1 MVIPVPSEAQG
12 RFVVYLR
19 RGDTG
24 VYDPAIVHA
33 VDTEAGLVLVLRAD
47 SVLCWVPAS
56 DLRKLD
62 GSVYS

>member
-1 MVIPVPSEAQG
+1 MVIPVPAESQG

-19 RGDTG
+19 RGDSG
-24 VYDPAIVHA
+24 DYDPAVVHA

-47 SVLCWVPAS
+47 NVLCWVPAS
-56 DLRKLD
+56 DLRRLD